1 MRVQAFYLEEVLVTV
16 FADPL
21 PTVRFAELPNP
32 RPLSLMRSLRS
43 QGRGALT
50 RTCQI
55 DFNRF
60 FLEEQN
66 ELYDVLALQIKGGE
80 TDRMFDITRSI
91 LVWAPLPCERSE
103 RIRDRGRGLGLRR
116 DRPRIVEA
124 Y

>member
-1 MRVQAFYLEEVLVTV
+1 M
-16 FADPL
+16 
-21 PTVRFAELPNP
+21 VRFTGLPNP
-32 RPLSLMRSLRS
+32 RPLPEK
-43 QGRGALT
+43 GRGALT